1 MFSDSTVTLV
11 KGFWRGHSFI
21 ENKEDYFFPE
31 NDNLEHV
38 IRDFCNIKNR
48 KSYHY
53 KEQDIMIA
61 HILDLFNTI

>member
-1 MFSDSTVTLV
+1 MLTS
-11 KGFWRGHSFI
+11 
-21 ENKEDYFFPE
+21 DYFFPE

-38 IRDFCNIKNR
+38 IRDFCNVVKNR

-61 HILDLFNTI
+61 HILDLFNTIYS